1 MSRSLQKTRLEGDST
16 TAGDI
21 QPDVTFPGGYL
32 DGNYVTVPA
41 LHKRFPDKRIITYTV
56 NGSTSGADL
65 IDCEAGDATP
75 PLAAKYVHDERAKK
89 HWPGIYTPLAEL
101 ADVCH
106 ALKALGLGPD
116 VPIQTAHYTG
126 HPHLCNQ
133 TCFDQLHLVLPFKP
147 LIVATQYATQGI
159 GTPLH
164 EDLSLVADYWPGID
178 PAPAPHHGSA
188 PLAHETSAALLLV
201 ENHFHARVAA
211 GQALPANDQADRT
224 LVRNVAKL
232 CEQVLGLT

>member
-1 MSRSLQKTRLEGDST
+1 MSRSLQKIRIEGDST

-21 QPDVTFPGGYL
+21 QQNVDFPGGYL
-32 DGNYVTVPA
+32 DGNFVTVPA
-41 LHKRFPDKRIITYTV
+41 VHKRFPGKRVITYTV

-75 PLAAKYVHDERAKK
+75 ASAAQYVHDERGKK
-89 HWPGIYTPLAEL
+89 HWPGIYTPLTEL
-101 ADVCH
+101 GDVCH
-106 ALKALGLGPD
+106 ALKAVGLSVD

-126 HPHLCNQ
+126 HPHICNQ
-133 TCFDQLHLVLPFKP
+133 ACFDQLHLVLPFKP

-159 GTPLH
+159 GTTKH

-178 PAPAPHHGSA
+178 PPPQHVQPT
-188 PLAHETSAALLLV
+188 PLADDAAAALHLI
-201 ENHFHARVAA
+201 ETHFGARVIAR
-211 GQALPANDQADRT
+211 QAIPAHDQADRA